1 MTEQSHREEMSA
13 AIRAQRERK
22 AAPRSIAP
30 EPQPAAQPEAEAP
43 AAEPERKRLFGRLR
57 SSSLSPM
64 RRGLA
69 WALTLPFVLLGTQAA
84 HALAYELVYPQADM
98 RVLLATGHGYLAYLP
113 LALAL
118 AGAVALAALCVA
130 AVDAARGR
138 PARKLPAWAFALL
151 PPAMFAAQEVL
162 ELSLRTGTFGWRALL
177 APTFLPGLAL
187 QLPIALA
194 AYVAARLLLR
204 TAERVGYAFRRSPPS
219 APPSSLSHRR
229 CRVGGRSRRRR
240 RGQLASAAARPRGV
254 RSRNS
259 DLGEQ

>member
-1 MTEQSHREEMSA
+1 
-13 AIRAQRERK
+13 
-22 AAPRSIAP
+22 
-30 EPQPAAQPEAEAP
+30 
-43 AAEPERKRLFGRLR
+43 
-57 SSSLSPM
+57 M

-84 HALAYELVYPQADM
+84 HALAYELVYPQADL
-98 RVLLATGHGYLAYLP
+98 RVLLATGHGYLTYLP

-162 ELSLRTGTFGWRALL
+162 ELSLHTGTFGWRALL
-177 APTFLPGLAL
+177 APTFVPGLAL

-204 TAERVGYAFRRSPPS
+204 TAERVGYALAPQRVVHPTFQLV
-219 APPSSLSHRR
+219 APPAATTARARNVAGCSS
-229 CRVGGRSRRRR
+229 
-240 RGQLASAAARPRGV
+240 RGPPPGPVA
-254 RSRNS
+254 N
-259 DLGEQ
+259 